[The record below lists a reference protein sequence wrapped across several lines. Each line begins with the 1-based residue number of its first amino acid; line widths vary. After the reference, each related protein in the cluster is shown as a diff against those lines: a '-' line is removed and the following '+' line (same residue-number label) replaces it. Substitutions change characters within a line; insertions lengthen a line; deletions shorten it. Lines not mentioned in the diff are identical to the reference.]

1 MKRFA
6 ESYFEL
12 LNGKYAGINLT
23 RITEPEDFWNK
34 QILDSI
40 EPFNQSKIFRESIN
54 ESDVHVDVGFGG
66 GFPLLPLA
74 YLNPQKEFVGIE
86 ARAKKAKVVDE
97 IALELGLKN
106 VNCHHIRIENLLI
119 DVPCCITLKAVG
131 KVYDFLSLI
140 NTKNKVKVF
149 FYKGPNFTNIE
160 ADQIKKAKNEWSV
173 IEDLEINVQGTEKR
187 YIIGFENKNV
197 PHGTTNKKGLIS
209 LASLKKA

>member
-1 MKRFA
+1 MKEFA
-6 ESYFEL
+6 QNYFEL

-23 RITEPEDFWNK
+23 RITEPEEFWNK

-40 EPFNQSKIFRESIN
+40 EPFYQSKTFQNSIN
-54 ESDVHVDVGFGG
+54 ESSLHIDVGFGG

-74 YLNPQKEFVGIE
+74 FLNPQKEFIGIE

-97 IALELGLKN
+97 IALELGLNN
-106 VNCHHIRIENLLI
+106 VNCHHIRLENLLI
-119 DVPCCITLKAVG
+119 DVPCSITLKAVG

-140 NTKNKVKVF
+140 NAKNKVKVF

-160 ADQIKKAKNEWSV
+160 AAQIKRAKSEWSV
-173 IEDLEINVQGTEKR
+173 IEDLEIDVQGTEKR

-197 PHGTTNKKGLIS
+197 PHGTTNKKGLLS